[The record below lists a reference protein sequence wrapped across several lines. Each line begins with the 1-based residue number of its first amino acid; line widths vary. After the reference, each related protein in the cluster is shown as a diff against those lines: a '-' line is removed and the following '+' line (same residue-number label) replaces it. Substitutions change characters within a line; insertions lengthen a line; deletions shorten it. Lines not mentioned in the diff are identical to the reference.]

1 MWQYNYSYPN
11 ELYHHGVLGMKWGH
25 RKSPEVTSA
34 RNNYQRAKKAQRD
47 VNRSTFG
54 RTAFGGVGVTG
65 IDKYNSAMKS
75 RQKADMNTLNAKAKY
90 NAAKSKN
97 SEKAEFNT
105 YRRAMQK
112 SGLAGSAADTKHDGR
127 STAIYNE
134 LKVKKGK
141 AYADRVQKKVQNVAV
156 TEMAGAIALGSMAA
170 QAAQAYLMN
179 KNY

>member
-1 MWQYNYSYPN
+1 MWQYNYGCPN

-34 RNNYQRAKKAQRD
+34 RNNYQRAKQAQRD
-47 VNRSTFG
+47 VYRSTFG
-54 RTAFGGVGVTG
+54 RTAFGGAG
-65 IDKYNSAMKS
+65 ITRINNYNSAMKS
-75 RQKADMNTLNAKAKY
+75 RAKADINTMNAKAKY
-90 NAAKSKN
+90 NAAKSKD

-112 SGLAGSAADTKHDGR
+112 SGLAGSELDINNGGR

-156 TEMAGAIALGSMAA
+156 TELVASGVVALGSMAA
-170 QAAQAYLMN
+170 QAYLLN

>member
-1 MWQYNYSYPN
+1 MWQYNYGYPN

-34 RNNYQRAKKAQRD
+34 RNNYHRAKKAQID

-54 RTAFGGVGVTG
+54 RTAFGGGVGITG
-65 IDKYNSAMKS
+65 INNYNSAMKS
-75 RQKADMNTLNAKAKY
+75 RQKAEMNTLNAKAKY

-97 SEKAEFNT
+97 PEKAEFDT

-112 SGLAGSAADTKHDGR
+112 SGLVGSAADTMNAGR

-156 TEMAGAIALGSMAA
+156 TELAASGVLALGSM
-170 QAAQAYLMN
+170 AAQAYLMN

>member
-1 MWQYNYSYPN
+1 MWQYNYGYPN

-112 SGLAGSAADTKHDGR
+112 SGLVGSAADTNHGGR

-141 AYADRVQKKVQNVAV
+141 AYADRVQKKVRNVAV
-156 TEMAGAIALGSMAA
+156 TELAVSVVLAPGIMSAK
-170 QAAQAYLMN
+170 AYLMN

>member
-1 MWQYNYSYPN
+1 M
-11 ELYHHGVLGMKWGH
+11 
-25 RKSPEVTSA
+25 
-34 RNNYQRAKKAQRD
+34 
-47 VNRSTFG
+47 NRSTFG

-65 IDKYNSAMKS
+65 INEYNSATKS
-75 RQKADMNTLNAKAKY
+75 RQKADINTLNAKAKY

-112 SGLAGSAADTKHDGR
+112 SGLAGSALDTNHGGR

-156 TEMAGAIALGSMAA
+156 TQLVASGVVALGSMAA
-170 QAAQAYLMN
+170 SAYLMN

>member
-1 MWQYNYSYPN
+1 MWQYNYGKSD
-11 ELYHHGVLGMKWGH
+11 ELYHYGVLGMKWGH

-34 RNNYQRAKKAQRD
+34 RNNYQWAKKAQRD

-54 RTAFGGVGVTG
+54 RTAFGGVGITG
-65 IDKYNSAMKS
+65 INKYNSATKS
-75 RQKADMNTLNAKAKY
+75 RQKAYTNTLNAKAKY

-112 SGLAGSAADTKHDGR
+112 SGLAGSALDANYGGR

-156 TEMAGAIALGSMAA
+156 TEVVASGVVALGSM
-170 QAAQAYLMN
+170 AAQAYLMN

>member
-1 MWQYNYSYPN
+1 MWQYNYCDPN

-47 VNRSTFG
+47 VNRSTLG
-54 RTAFGGVGVTG
+54 RMAVGSFGVTG

-75 RQKADMNTLNAKAKY
+75 RQKAYMNTLNAKAKY
-90 NAAKSKN
+90 NVAKSKN

-112 SGLAGSAADTKHDGR
+112 SGLVGSPSDTEHAGR

-156 TEMAGAIALGSMAA
+156 TELAASGVLALGTMAA
-170 QAAQAYLMN
+170 EAYFLY
-179 KNY
+179 KDH

>member
-1 MWQYNYSYPN
+1 MWQYNYGYPN

-65 IDKYNSAMKS
+65 INNYNSAMKS
-75 RQKADMNTLNAKAKY
+75 RQKAEMNTLNAKAKY

-112 SGLAGSAADTKHDGR
+112 SGLAGSAADTKHGGR

-156 TEMAGAIALGSMAA
+156 TELAASGVLALGSM
-170 QAAQAYLMN
+170 AAQAYLMN

>member
-1 MWQYNYSYPN
+1 MWQYNYGYPN

-65 IDKYNSAMKS
+65 INNYNSAMKS
-75 RQKADMNTLNAKAKY
+75 RQKAEMNTLNATAKY
-90 NAAKSKN
+90 NAARSKN

-112 SGLAGSAADTKHDGR
+112 SGLAGSVADTIHGGR

-141 AYADRVQKKVQNVAV
+141 AYADRVQKKVQNVTV
-156 TEMAGAIALGSMAA
+156 AGLAASGVLMLGSMAA
-170 QAAQAYLMN
+170 QAYLIN